1 MGRRFLGSGC
11 DIIVHHIFMRWGG
24 IFIDDFN
31 DQRHHLPGLGDISW
45 LRWLFGQS
53 QQRKQRQ
60 ELMVFITPKMLS
72 LDVGTGSP

>member
-1 MGRRFLGSGC
+1 MPDGGTLV
-11 DIIVHHIFMRWGG
+11 IGG

-31 DQRHHLPGLGDISW
+31 DQRHHLPGLGDIPW